1 MTGALDAVVIGGGPA
16 GATAARLLA
25 SWGHRV
31 ALLTRPAPR
40 PALAESLPP
49 SCRKLFDRA
58 GVRGAI
64 DAAGFL
70 RSAGNTVRWGGDS
83 QRVERFADGEFGYQV
98 SRDVFDRVLLAECA
112 AAGALVT
119 QRAIVRDVTEE
130 RDAACRAIVAYDVGA
145 THRRVAARWILDCTG
160 RAGLLARRGWRRPEP
175 RLRTMAIAAVWERR
189 DGWPLADP
197 SHTLVES
204 YEGGWAWSVP
214 VSETRRHITV
224 MVDPALTTV
233 AGRLR
238 LSATYQA
245 ELAKTTSLRDLVQG
259 ATLLGRP
266 FARDASSY
274 SAARAGEDGVL
285 LVGDAASFIDPLSS
299 YGVKKAL
306 ASAWLAAVVVHSC
319 LSNPSLVTPAL
330 ELYDSRERAIYESL
344 RNRLAEL
351 SREAAGAYAG
361 GFWHD
366 RADPVDPVDP
376 VDREI
381 AAEPDVSALRA
392 DPDVLAALAEL
403 KQRPSIALRPARAL
417 ERVRKPVVSGN
428 TIVLEEHLVAP
439 AFPDGVRYLRSVDL
453 VAIVDLARVH
463 DQVPDLFD
471 AYNRAAP
478 PAALADFLGA
488 LSVLVGKRMLILA

>member
-1 MTGALDAVVIGGGPA
+1 MSGFDAVVIGGGPA
-16 GATAARLLA
+16 GASAAHLLA
-25 SWGHRV
+25 LWGHQV
-31 ALLTRPAPR
+31 ALLTRPAAR

-49 SCRKLFDRA
+49 SCRKLFDRT

-70 RSAGNTVRWGGDS
+70 RSTGNTVRWGGDS
-83 QRVERFADGEFGYQV
+83 QRVERFADGELGYQV
-98 SRDVFDRVLLAECA
+98 SRDAFDRVLLAECA

-119 QRAIVRDVTEE
+119 RLATVRDVAEDP
-130 RDAACRAIVAYDVGA
+130 DADGRTTVSYDVGA
-145 THRRVAARWILDCTG
+145 RHQRVAARWILDCTG

-197 SHTLVES
+197 THTLVES

-214 VSETRRHITV
+214 VSETRRHVTV

-233 AGRLR
+233 AGRSR
-238 LSATYQA
+238 LGATYHA
-245 ELAKTTSLRDLVQG
+245 ELARTVSLRDLVRG
-259 ATLLGRP
+259 ASLVGRP

-274 SAARAGEDGVL
+274 SCSRAGEDGVL

-319 LSNPSLVTPAL
+319 LSNPSLTTPAL

-344 RNRLAEL
+344 RSRLAEL

-366 RADPVDPVDP
+366 RADPVDSL
-376 VDREI
+376 DREI
-381 AAEPDVSALRA
+381 TAEPDVTALRA

-403 KQRPSIALRPARAL
+403 KQRPSIALRTTREL
-417 ERVRKPVVSGN
+417 QRVRKPIVRGN

-439 AFPDGVRYLRSVDL
+439 AFPDGIRYLRSVDL
-453 VAIVDLARVH
+453 VAIVDLARTH

-478 PAALADFLGA
+478 PVALADFLGA
-488 LSVLVGKRMLILA
+488 LSVLVGKRMLSLP